1 MKGND
6 VNRFVRLLSSRE
18 TTMHS
23 MFIYEKIKKDI
34 YISEPLDV
42 LYKLGEQYLL
52 LSISSKDDQDE
63 LSDLEGL
70 NEDSPEII
78 VESVELLTWLAI
90 GRDQHLVRKIAVE
103 QMDEEFRLSP
113 TESYNVLFKVD
124 LIGREVH
131 IPYIVKWKWTYS

>member
-1 MKGND
+1 
-6 VNRFVRLLSSRE
+6 
-18 TTMHS
+18 

-70 NEDSPEII
+70 KEDSPEII